1 MGPGKT
7 FSDVGGF
14 GPHILEGRPGLMW
27 PAKLQKTITKIPA
40 RLLSGTQLCTSI
52 CASSSCCHVASV
64 NVTIQFAWVFES
76 GLVGFLVDAFLMS
89 GRAFMG
95 AREGLL
101 KCEGL
106 RPPHFGRPSRANG
119 AGQTSQ
125 NTPPH
130 TKIMPDCFQAP
141 ILTDSSLQRHSPV
154 LM

>member
-1 MGPGKT
+1 MGPGKA
-7 FSDVGGF
+7 FSDMGGF
-14 GPHILEGRPGLMW
+14 GPHILEILPGPMW
-27 PAKLQKTITKIPA
+27 PARLQNTIPKIPA

-76 GLVGFLVDAFLMS
+76 GLVGFLVDAFLMF

-106 RPPHFGRPSRANG
+106 RPPPFGRPSRANG
-119 AGQTSQ
+119 AGQTSK
-125 NTPPH
+125 NTPP
-130 TKIMPDCFQAP
+130 KQKSCQIAFKYP
-141 ILTDSSLQRHSPV
+141 S
-154 LM
+154 